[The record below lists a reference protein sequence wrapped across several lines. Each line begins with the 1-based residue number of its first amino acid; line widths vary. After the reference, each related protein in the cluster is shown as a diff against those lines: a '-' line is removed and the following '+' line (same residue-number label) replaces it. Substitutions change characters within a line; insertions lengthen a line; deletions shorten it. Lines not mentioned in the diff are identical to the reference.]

1 MGDTFLWM
9 PRPRT
14 IVVKDGKPVIDCNPR
29 FETVS
34 ICASISAELSS
45 SHIPEGYTIVG
56 ATCSASVGACE
67 AGLKI
72 TSTDN
77 AGPEQFDNLDEYSRC
92 IWRTGGFEINENPE
106 PPLVWYAQTNV
117 SLCVSV
123 PLIPACENTNR
134 CINFYFSFNPSSRE
148 DVFCGR
154 IDGSGSSEPCCPTG
168 TCPDFDFS
176 ATGHITISVH
186 NTTTR
191 TIHFIDPETGSP
203 VPVSVSPG
211 GSFSTGNIPWPFSC
225 GLCIDS
231 D

>member
-29 FETVS
+29 FETIS
-34 ICASISAELSS
+34 ICASISVELSS
-45 SHIPEGYTIVG
+45 LFIPEGYTIVG
-56 ATCSASVGACE
+56 ATCSATVGACE

-72 TSTDN
+72 KSVDN
-77 AGPEQFDNLDEYSRC
+77 AAPGQYDNRDEGSRC
-92 IWRTGGFEINENPE
+92 IFRVGGFEVDENPE
-106 PPLVWYAQTNV
+106 PPLVWSARTNV

-134 CINFYFSFNPSSRE
+134 CISFFGSFFPSSR
-148 DVFCGR
+148 DAVLCGR
-154 IDGSGSSEPCCPTG
+154 TDGSGTSEPCCPTG
-168 TCPDFDFS
+168 ECPDFDFS
-176 ATGHITISVH
+176 ATGHITISVY

-191 TIHFIDPETGSP
+191 TINFRDDCETGD
-203 VPVSVSPG
+203 PVSVSPG
-211 GSFSTGNIPWPFSC
+211 GSFSTGNIPLHWSC
-225 GLCIDS
+225 GLCINS